1 METGLRGRTALVTG
15 GGAGIGAELAIAL
28 ARAGVRLAITYRT
41 HAPSDVAVEAMA
53 AFGHVPLV
61 ARLDATLEAS
71 VVDLMRRVTE
81 RFGIIDILVNNVGGL
96 VQRAT
101 IEDMSFGLWREVM
114 GVNLDSTFLVTH
126 HALPHLARGHGRII
140 NVASLAARNGG
151 HAGATAYAASKAAL
165 FGFTR
170 GLAKEVASRGITVNA
185 LAPGFIEATPFH
197 DTFTTETSKAA
208 TIATI
213 PVGRA
218 GRPSDIAGAALWL
231 ASDTA
236 AFVTGTV
243 IDINGGQYFG

>member
-1 METGLRGRTALVTG
+1 MDVGLRGRTALVTG
-15 GGAGIGAELAIAL
+15 GGTGIGAELSMAL
-28 ARAGVRLAITYRT
+28 AQEGVRLALTYRT
-41 HAPSDVAVEAMA
+41 HAPSDAAIEAITA
-53 AFGHVPLV
+53 CGHSPLV
-61 ARLDATLEAS
+61 VKLDATFENS
-71 VVDLMRRVTE
+71 VVDLIRQVTE
-81 RFGIIDILVNNVGGL
+81 RLGTIDILVNNVGGL

-101 IEDMSFGLWREVM
+101 IEDMSFALWRDVM
-114 GVNLDSTFLVTH
+114 SVNLDSTFLVTH
-126 HALPHLARGHGRII
+126 YALPHLAQRHGRII

-170 GLAKEVASRGITVNA
+170 GLAKEVAPRGITVNA

-197 DTFTTETSKAA
+197 DTFTSEASKTA

-218 GRPSDIAGAALWL
+218 GRPSDIVGAALWL

-243 IDINGGQYFG
+243 IDINGGQHFG